1 MTMTGSVRL
10 MALGAILALGAC
22 GETNKAEAP
31 KAQTPRTLP
40 AGEYEVTSEVTKLAS
55 ADKSTPATKLK
66 QGDKATTR
74 GCVDDKGVPDM
85 ALFVEAGD
93 QCTVMNS
100 FARAGRLS
108 IQYECQ
114 RAGRGKIYPNLDGNT
129 TADGFKAMVNAA
141 SSFPGD
147 GDYQL
152 RIDMVGK
159 RVGNCPAP
167 GAANG

>member
-1 MTMTGSVRL
+1 MDGPVRV
-10 MALGAILALGAC
+10 MILGAVLALGAC
-22 GETNKAEAP
+22 GEAKKPEAP
-31 KAQTPRTLP
+31 KPETPRTLP
-40 AGEYEVTSEVTKLAS
+40 AGEYELTTEVTKLVS

-66 QGDKATTR
+66 QGDKATKR

-93 QCTVMNS
+93 KCTVMDS
-100 FARAGRLS
+100 FTRAGRLS

-152 RIDMVGK
+152 RMDIVGK
-159 RVGNCPAP
+159 RVGNCPAA